1 VQTIHKMHR
10 TGTRSRAFRRSGA
23 HGVTPREKITSFQNP
38 RIKQVRRLREK
49 KGRIDDGLFV
59 IDEPRDLSR
68 ALACG
73 YTLQHVFYC
82 PTLDPQRAAV
92 DRLPAGTS
100 IYEIERDLM
109 EKIGYRENPSAI
121 VAVMHSQPPKRA
133 REFDGGAACV
143 LGLVGLEKPGNIGA
157 LLRTADATG
166 FDAVLLIDTAL
177 DLYNPNVIR
186 SSTGACFLGN
196 IYTLTSA
203 EAIALLSQRGYTVY
217 AAAVEGETS
226 LYATTFTDRC
236 AVILGTEDL
245 GLDVTWLQA
254 ADARAQIPMVGKL
267 SDSLNVSV
275 SGAIFMAEVLRQ
287 RFKSGAIAGK
297 TDRDLRAN
305 LQ

>member
-1 VQTIHKMHR
+1 
-10 TGTRSRAFRRSGA
+10 
-23 HGVTPREKITSFQNP
+23 VTPREKITSFQNP

-49 KGRIDDGLFV
+49 KGRVEEALFV

-82 PTLDPQRAAV
+82 PTLDPRRAAV
-92 DRLPAGTS
+92 DRLPTGTS
-100 IYEIERDLM
+100 IHEIERDLM

-121 VAVMHSQPPKRA
+121 VAVMHSQPPKGA
-133 REFDGGAACV
+133 REFDGSAACV

-196 IYTLTSA
+196 VYSLTSA
-203 EAIALLSQRGYTVY
+203 EASALLRRRRYALY
-217 AAAVEGETS
+217 AAAVDGETS
-226 LYATTFTDRC
+226 LYDIAFDDRC
-236 AVILGTEDL
+236 AVILGTEDV
-245 GLDVTWLQA
+245 GLDATWLQA
-254 ADARAQIPMVGKL
+254 ADVRAQIPMVGTL

-287 RFKSGAIAGK
+287 RLSSGAIAGK
-297 TDRDLRAN
+297 TDRGLRAN